1 MAKHAINSDAI
12 GIAKRRR
19 TPVKHNTR
27 SGESGRAGARFVED
41 CFDLDGFD
49 NTVLPLSSEG
59 NWTRPTA
66 GDLAPPLVLAHGG
79 DTVARQRRHLTGFPL

>member
-1 MAKHAINSDAI
+1 MNAISSDAI
-12 GIAKRRR
+12 GLAKWRR

-27 SGESGRAGARFVED
+27 SGASGWAGIRFVEAW
-41 CFDLDGFD
+41 FDLDDFD

-66 GDLAPPLVLAHGG
+66 GDLAPPLVRVHGD